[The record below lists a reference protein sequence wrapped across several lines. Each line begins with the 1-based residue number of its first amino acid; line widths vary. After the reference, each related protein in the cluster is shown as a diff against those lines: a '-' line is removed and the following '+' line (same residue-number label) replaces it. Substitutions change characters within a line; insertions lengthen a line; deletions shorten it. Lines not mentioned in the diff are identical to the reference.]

1 MNYILILYELIFKLT
16 SSTKHRQLEI
26 TYREVVRN
34 FKLIKQK
41 ISEINFLFFFKCL
54 LMCFSFKL
62 VRKQKQH
69 IITFLF

>member
-34 FKLIKQK
+34 FKLIKQN
-41 ISEINFLFFFKCL
+41 ISEI
-54 LMCFSFKL
+54 
-62 VRKQKQH
+62 
-69 IITFLF
+69 IIIIF